1 MMMAITPLP
10 ILPSDAALP
19 ALPTLADDAFAALF
33 AEALPSDAALP
44 KDPAPPIDAPA
55 PEEQIPDVAIF
66 TGIVPVPPTP
76 LPELFNI
83 LPPTPPL
90 PTPAPTA
97 ASPEALLA
105 LVHAGAA
112 RRVPTPPMVEQ
123 PAAPPL
129 DTLAKL
135 PPTPDAGPPSKPAR
149 PSLTMPIPAI
159 TDAAR
164 APSPVPPVLL
174 MQPALLGADRVVP
187 TLDPV
192 NAVITAALALPQP
205 LSAPATPPPAP
216 SLPLDPARL
225 AGQLAA
231 ALPRLQRN
239 GDARVLTLDPARL
252 GRVTLRWVDDADGA
266 PHLTIRAAEAPT
278 AALLGQHSAAI
289 AVAVREAGGLAA
301 ERASDVR
308 ITISADSAS
317 AMPNMLTDSDRRAP
331 ARPHVDPQALLRRAV
346 IDCNDA
352 VQAVPEPRSKRASG
366 HARLA

>member
-10 ILPSDAALP
+10 ILPSGAVLP
-19 ALPTLADDAFAALF
+19 ALPPLPPLADDAFAALF

-44 KDPAPPIDAPA
+44 KEPAPPIDAPA
-55 PEEQIPDVAIF
+55 PEAQIPDVAIF

-83 LPPTPPL
+83 LPPAAPL
-90 PTPAPTA
+90 PKPG
-97 ASPEALLA
+97 
-105 LVHAGAA
+105 AGA
-112 RRVPTPPMVEQ
+112 
-123 PAAPPL
+123 
-129 DTLAKL
+129 
-135 PPTPDAGPPSKPAR
+135 PSKPAR
-149 PSLTMPIPAI
+149 PSLTMPIPGI

-174 MQPALLGADRVVP
+174 MQPALLGTDRVVP
-187 TLDPV
+187 ALDPV

-216 SLPLDPARL
+216 LLPLDPARL

-266 PHLTIRAAEAPT
+266 SHLTIRAAEAPT

-317 AMPNMLTDSDRRAP
+317 AMPNMLMDSDRRAP
-331 ARPHVDPQALLRRAV
+331 ARPHADPQALPRRAV
-346 IDCNDA
+346 TGSNDA
-352 VQAVPEPRSKRASG
+352 VQAVPEPRSTRVSG